1 MNLAKSH
8 AHNSDAGGP
17 EGDLIDLVVRS
28 YSPVGTLSGIG
39 YGSAQVEAREGMM
52 PGRQL
57 VSKSVRIELST
68 GGDYPQTSSA
78 TVAYENV
85 DRLIAAVER
94 LRTATINKDRY
105 EYTELEFE
113 IDGLKIIVFNT
124 EGGSLMFALSA
135 ESNSI
140 HFNGLAKLEPFRAL
154 LEKARNHLDTFGSR
168 A

>member
-1 MNLAKSH
+1 MNLAQSH
-8 AHNSDAGGP
+8 SHNSDSGGP
-17 EGDLIDLVVRS
+17 EEDLIDLVVRS

-57 VSKSVRIELST
+57 VSQSVRVELST
-68 GGDYPQTSSA
+68 GGDYPHTSSA
-78 TVAYENV
+78 AIAYENV
-85 DRLIAAVER
+85 DRLIAAVDR
-94 LRTATINKDRY
+94 LRTVTIRKDRY

-124 EGGSLMFALSA
+124 EGGGLMFALSA
-135 ESNSI
+135 ESTSI
-140 HFNGLAKLEPFRAL
+140 HFNGLAKLGELRTL
-154 LEKARNHLDTFGSR
+154 VEKAKSHLDTFGRR